1 MIKMI
6 PNTLS
11 LSRIPLGILV
21 CWFAIH
27 NQHLAAFICLVI
39 GLISDGLDGYLAVK
53 LNAKTERGGKLYDP
67 AGDTVLTIGMFTG
80 LVMTGAI
87 SLPVII
93 TIVAITVTLWLPI
106 VTAFSQSRLRSMCE
120 GANAFWYLAVILT
133 GTAIYLYKSGGGI
146 LFFAVMIIA
155 LPIGVA
161 VVIIKRHRIKLFWG
175 QINGDIKV
183 SQL

>member
-1 MIKMI
+1 
-6 PNTLS
+6 
-11 LSRIPLGILV
+11 
-21 CWFAIH
+21 
-27 NQHLAAFICLVI
+27 
-39 GLISDGLDGYLAVK
+39 
-53 LNAKTERGGKLYDP
+53 
-67 AGDTVLTIGMFTG
+67 
-80 LVMTGAI
+80 MTGAI